1 MSKTLVKMNEEVQK
15 SLPKID
21 KTKSPKD
28 YFLLAGA
35 FMKSAGEYKRAGDIE
50 GAYFNLKAYCI
61 LIDDRLPTHP
71 DIKSK
76 EFIDE
81 FYFNQEK
88 SSNMKKELDNL
99 ANAMSSSSSDP
110 KSKPLPLKKDVP
122 LPMVKKNMMV
132 VKSNDTMSDKM
143 ITTLAQ
149 DERVQSYVGNKVSQ
163 MAQNE
168 QVQEKV
174 ALSISNAC
182 KDDKVKRGLG
192 EAIAKNTDNEILK
205 VMARNE
211 HVQDAVANTIK
222 NTVGNKEVQKKIGKA
237 ISDAAQDKETQK
249 KVAQGMVTVG
259 KGAVKGGAL
268 LGKFGLA
275 TAKFAYGEYT
285 KSDKTDVKK

>member
-1 MSKTLVKMNEEVQK
+1 
-15 SLPKID
+15 
-21 KTKSPKD
+21 
-28 YFLLAGA
+28 
-35 FMKSAGEYKRAGDIE
+35 
-50 GAYFNLKAYCI
+50 
-61 LIDDRLPTHP
+61 
-71 DIKSK
+71 
-76 EFIDE
+76 
-81 FYFNQEK
+81 
-88 SSNMKKELDNL
+88 
-99 ANAMSSSSSDP
+99 
-110 KSKPLPLKKDVP
+110 
-122 LPMVKKNMMV
+122 
-132 VKSNDTMSDKM
+132 
-143 ITTLAQ
+143 
-149 DERVQSYVGNKVSQ
+149 
-163 MAQNE
+163 
-168 QVQEKV
+168 VQEKV